1 MDAKQARSDEK
12 DNRRVF
18 TWVICTAVIVMLGAL
33 AYFYAV
39 DKRGEA
45 PAAAGSTTAAPSAA
59 PSASPAPAAP
69 AAPQK

>member
-1 MDAKQARSDEK
+1 MNTHTHQKTHEETGDDR

-18 TWVICTAVIVMLGAL
+18 TWGASAAVIVFLGAL

-45 PAAAGSTTAAPSAA
+45 PPQAPPAQSQ
-59 PSASPAPAAP
+59 PAPQP
-69 AAPQK
+69 AKP

>member
-1 MDAKQARSDEK
+1 MKNDHETGDDR

-18 TWVICTAVIVMLGAL
+18 AWGASAAVLVFLGAL

-45 PAAAGSTTAAPSAA
+45 PAAPAATQSAA
-59 PSASPAPAAP
+59 QPAPAAP
-69 AAPQK
+69 AAPATPAR